1 MPMEKITLS
10 LDVSSKKLRWD
21 EAANL
26 RREISQELDKALRDA
41 EIGKWVDGCSGIDI
55 MTICIQ
61 TDKSDTAILA
71 IKSTLAEYQF
81 FPPAEIHNG
90 S

>member
-1 MPMEKITLS
+1 MPMEEIILS

-26 RREISQELDKALRDA
+26 RREISREIDKALRDA
-41 EIGKWVDGCSGIDI
+41 EIGKWVDGYSGLDI

-61 TDKSDTAILA
+61 TDKPDTAIPT

-81 FPPAEIHNG
+81 FSPAEINHG